1 MAGAT
6 AGQMPHIPN
15 ERATMAGPVRPLKH
29 HNQVCF
35 SAGKISWCVRSGQSL
50 RLFLCAE
57 GGPIVW
63 QRAAVAI
70 QRSSIPITSNVAAR
84 SRLRMRRSI
93 APLTLPCIRPARPL
107 GFGWTG
113 VEDECPAAMH
123 GAGFAMPRRRRCYDQ
138 SQAARPPS
146 RRILR
151 RSESRR
157 GLSAT
162 R

>member
-6 AGQMPHIPN
+6 SGRMPRIPYD
-15 ERATMAGPVRPLKH
+15 RVTTAGPVRPLKH
-29 HNQVCF
+29 HDPVCF
-35 SAGKISWCVRSGQSL
+35 SAGRIWWCVQLGESF

-57 GGPIVW
+57 GGPMVW

-70 QRSSIPITSNVAAR
+70 QRSSIPIISNVAAR

-93 APLTLPCIRPARPL
+93 APLTLPCMSPARPL

-113 VEDECPAAMH
+113 VEDECPAATH

-146 RRILR
+146 RCNLR
-151 RSESRR
+151 RSERRR